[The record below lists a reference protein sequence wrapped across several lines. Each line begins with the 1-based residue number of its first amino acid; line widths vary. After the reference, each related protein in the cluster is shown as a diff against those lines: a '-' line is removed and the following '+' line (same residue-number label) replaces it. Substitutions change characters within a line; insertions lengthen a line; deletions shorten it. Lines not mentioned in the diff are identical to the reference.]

1 MLPKK
6 NETKKKE
13 PVRGPKRFRFF
24 LIITA
29 AFIAVLLWQ
38 YVSVMLLK
46 SKPES
51 TSTLTKPIVE
61 RGPILDRNGKILAIQ
76 TKLSSVTAWT
86 PHIEDPGKTAAILHG
101 ILGLD
106 EEKILEE
113 IQSNDGFLYIKRK
126 ISPTDAQKISAE
138 KEAGNLAGISL
149 EPDFG
154 RNYPEKNLAAH
165 ILGYVGTD
173 NTGLSGIE
181 YSYDHE
187 LSPEPVESEQEIIFG
202 NQIFLTIDLNV
213 QHFADKIAQKAYEEN
228 DADSVML
235 LIAEAKTGDI
245 IATVSKPDFDPNKF
259 TDFSVSERQ
268 NRPVTFAYEPGSV
281 FKIFSLAGI
290 LELGGVDLNDSFY
303 CGGEYIIEIPGEKN
317 EVIRDLR
324 AHGTV
329 TPQKIIK
336 YSCNVGM
343 AYASERVEREPFFS
357 KLKDFGF
364 GAPTGLP
371 LPGETAGQLQR
382 PGAWS
387 IRSKPTI
394 AFGQE
399 ISVSAVQVIAAA
411 TVLANNGMLL
421 RPHIIKKIVAPD
433 GTVIE
438 EYGRDLLGRVVSSY
452 TANELLLMME
462 TATFTGGTAS
472 DLFIDGFRISAKTGT
487 GQIIDRETR
496 KYSETAFLASAIAI
510 FPTQDPQYIVYTV
523 IEHPKGEEYFG
534 SRVAVPVVREAIQE
548 MITYFRLPRRGDLI
562 VRHPGKV
569 EVTDK
574 EQISASIGEPLPNM
588 IGLSKRQILPLLDL
602 EGIAVRIRG
611 EGWVASQKPSPGTI
625 IKKGMEIVLEL
636 E

>member
-6 NETKKKE
+6 KDTKNKGS
-13 PVRGPKRFRFF
+13 VREPKRFRFF

-29 AFIAVLLWQ
+29 VFIAVLLWQ
-38 YVSVMLLK
+38 YISIMLVK

-51 TSTLTKPIVE
+51 PSTLTKPIVE

-86 PHIEDPGKTAAILHG
+86 PHIEKPEETAAILHR
-101 ILGLD
+101 ILGID
-106 EEKILEE
+106 EEEFLEE
-113 IQSNDGFLYIKRK
+113 FRSDEGFLYVKRK
-126 ISPTDAQKISAE
+126 ISPTDAEAITTE

-149 EPDFG
+149 EPDYG

-187 LSPEPVESEQEIIFG
+187 LSPEQVESEQEVIFG
-202 NQIFLTIDLNV
+202 NQIFLTIDLNL
-213 QHFADKIAQKAYEEN
+213 QHLADKIAEKAYEEN
-228 DADSVML
+228 DAESVML
-235 LIAEAKTGDI
+235 LIAGAKTGDI
-245 IATVSKPDFDPNKF
+245 LASVSKPDFDPNKF
-259 TDFSVSERQ
+259 TDYSVSERQ
-268 NRPVTFAYEPGSV
+268 NRPVTFSYEPGSV
-281 FKIFSLAGI
+281 FKIFSLACI
-290 LELGGVDLNDSFY
+290 LELGGVDLDDTFY
-303 CGGEYIIEIPGEKN
+303 CDGEYLIEIPGKED
-317 EVIRDLR
+317 EVIHDLR

-329 TPQKIIK
+329 NPQKIIK

-343 AYASERVEREPFFS
+343 AYASERVERGPFYS

-364 GAPTGLP
+364 GSPTGLP
-371 LPGETAGQLQR
+371 LPGEAAGKIR
-382 PGAWS
+382 NPDDWS

-433 GTVIE
+433 GRIIE
-438 EYGRDLLGRVVSSY
+438 EYHRDPLGRVTSSY

-462 TATFTGGTAS
+462 TATYSGGTAS
-472 DLFIDGFRISAKTGT
+472 NLSIEGFRISAKTGT
-487 GQIIDRETR
+487 GQMLDRETG
-496 KYSETAFLASAIAI
+496 KYSETAFLASTIAI
-510 FPTQDPQYIVYTV
+510 FPTQDPQYIVYAV
-523 IEHPKGEEYFG
+523 IENPKGEEYFG
-534 SRVAVPVVREAIQE
+534 SRIAVPVVRETIEE
-548 MITYFRLPRRGDLI
+548 MISYFRLPRKGDMI

-569 EVTDK
+569 EVTGD
-574 EQISASIGEPLPNM
+574 EPISAALGDPLPNM
-588 IGLSKRQILPLLDL
+588 KGLSKRQILPLLEL
-602 EGIAVRIRG
+602 EGVSVHING
-611 EGWVASQKPSPGTI
+611 EGWVTSQKPAPGTI
-625 IKKGMEIVLEL
+625 IKKGMDIILEL
-636 E
+636 K

>member
-245 IATVSKPDFDPNKF
+245 LATVSKPDFDPNKF

-268 NRPVTFAYEPGSV
+268 NRPVTFPTSPV
-281 FKIFSLAGI
+281 R
-290 LELGGVDLNDSFY
+290 
-303 CGGEYIIEIPGEKN
+303 C
-317 EVIRDLR
+317 LR
-324 AHGTV
+324 
-329 TPQKIIK
+329 
-336 YSCNVGM
+336 Y
-343 AYASERVEREPFFS
+343 
-357 KLKDFGF
+357 
-364 GAPTGLP
+364 
-371 LPGETAGQLQR
+371 
-382 PGAWS
+382 
-387 IRSKPTI
+387 
-394 AFGQE
+394 
-399 ISVSAVQVIAAA
+399 SVSPA
-411 TVLANNGMLL
+411 
-421 RPHIIKKIVAPD
+421 
-433 GTVIE
+433 
-438 EYGRDLLGRVVSSY
+438 
-452 TANELLLMME
+452 
-462 TATFTGGTAS
+462 
-472 DLFIDGFRISAKTGT
+472 
-487 GQIIDRETR
+487 
-496 KYSETAFLASAIAI
+496 YS
-510 FPTQDPQYIVYTV
+510 
-523 IEHPKGEEYFG
+523 
-534 SRVAVPVVREAIQE
+534 
-548 MITYFRLPRRGDLI
+548 
-562 VRHPGKV
+562 
-569 EVTDK
+569 
-574 EQISASIGEPLPNM
+574 N
-588 IGLSKRQILPLLDL
+588 
-602 EGIAVRIRG
+602 
-611 EGWVASQKPSPGTI
+611 
-625 IKKGMEIVLEL
+625 
-636 E
+636 